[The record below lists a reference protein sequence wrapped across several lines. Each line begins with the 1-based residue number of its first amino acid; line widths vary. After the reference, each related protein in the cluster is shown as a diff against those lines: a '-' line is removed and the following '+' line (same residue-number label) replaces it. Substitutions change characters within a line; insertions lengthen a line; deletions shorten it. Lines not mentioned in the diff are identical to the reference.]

1 MLDTLALI
9 LDLGIVLIIVLQ
21 IVLLLRKS
29 KVDLPVELLMRLD
42 AVEQSSRATLQAAAK
57 NEGAL
62 EGVTQQMRGFTQTT
76 TTSLEAM
83 RHAVDEKL
91 AQTVAES
98 RQGRAEILT
107 SFHGFEGKLEQRLGG
122 MDISLGNRFEA
133 LQASTSASLEASRQA
148 VDDKLAQTI
157 AESRQGRAELLT
169 SFQGFENKL
178 EQRLG
183 GMDASLGNRFEALQ
197 VRTSASLE
205 INRQAVDEKLA
216 QTVDESR
223 QGRAELMTAFHGFE
237 SKLEQ
242 RLGGFDAALTQRL
255 DALQLTV
262 AGRLDETTRGLLAHL
277 AQAQSD
283 AVTARK
289 ELNDALTGFRAELK
303 TAVGALA
310 SETMKSREAMAES
323 VRLFDARIQERFEAL
338 TGATRQTLESL
349 KTDIN
354 SQLGVMSTALKDQL
368 EGNSYQIKNQF
379 SSLQESVSQQLAG
392 MVQGSQQNAEQL
404 RVALNERLAAIQHDN
419 TTKLEEMRRTV
430 DEKLHATLEQRL
442 GESFKLVSE
451 RLEQVQAGLG
461 EMKTLAGSVGDLKR
475 VMTNVKS
482 RGTWGEMQLGAI
494 IENVLTL
501 DQFGKNVKTVPNS
514 NEQVEF
520 AIRLPGKHEEHPIW
534 LPIDSKYPVEHYQR
548 LMDAYDAADKVTI
561 LQAGNAFESS
571 MKLEA
576 KKIVSKYISP
586 PHTTDFAIL
595 YLPTEGLFAEVIRRP
610 GLVEA
615 IQNDCRVMITG
626 PANLAAMLNS
636 LQMGFK
642 TLAIEKRSSEVWSLL
657 GMVKTEF
664 SKFGDIVD
672 ATKKSI
678 DAAASKFNE
687 VGVRTR
693 AIQKRLR
700 EVEALPAPMEVALTA
715 LDVNTSEDE

>member
-1 MLDTLALI
+1 MPEVFLLI
-9 LDLGIVLIIVLQ
+9 FSAGVTLIIALQ
-21 IVLLLRKS
+21 LVALLRKP
-29 KVDLPVELLMRLD
+29 KVELPAELLLRLD
-42 AVEQSSRATLQAAAK
+42 AVEQSSRVTLQAIAK

-62 EGVTQQMRGFTQTT
+62 DSVAQQLRGFTQSTT
-76 TTSLEAM
+76 TNLESM
-83 RHAVDEKL
+83 RQAVDEKL

-107 SFHGFEGKLEQRLGG
+107 
-122 MDISLGNRFEA
+122 A
-133 LQASTSASLEASRQA
+133 
-148 VDDKLAQTI
+148 
-157 AESRQGRAELLT
+157 
-169 SFQGFENKL
+169 FQGFEEKL
-178 EQRLG
+178 ERRLIG
-183 GMDASLGNRFEALQ
+183 FDASLTL
-197 VRTSASLE
+197 
-205 INRQAVDEKLA
+205 
-216 QTVDESR
+216 
-223 QGRAELMTAFHGFE
+223 
-237 SKLEQ
+237 
-242 RLGGFDAALTQRL
+242 RL

-262 AGRLDETTRGLLAHL
+262 AGRLDESTKGLLGHL
-277 AQAQSD
+277 AQAQND
-283 AVTARK
+283 AVMARK
-289 ELNDALTGFRAELK
+289 ELNDALSGFRTEL
-303 TAVGALA
+303 TAAVSALA
-310 SETMKSREAMAES
+310 LESVKSRETMAES
-323 VRLFDARIQERFEAL
+323 AKLFETRIQERFETL
-338 TGATRQTLESL
+338 TGATRQTLDSL
-349 KTDIN
+349 KSDIN
-354 SQLGVMSTALKDQL
+354 TQLGVMSVALKDQL

-379 SSLQESVSQQLAG
+379 SALQESVSQQLTG
-392 MVQGSQQNAEQL
+392 LVQGSQQNAEQL

-442 GESFKLVSE
+442 GESFKLVSA

-461 EMKTLAGSVGDLKR
+461 EMKTLAASVGDLKR

-494 IENVLTL
+494 IENVLTI
-501 DQFGKNVKTVPNS
+501 DQYAKNVKTVPGS
-514 NEQVEF
+514 NELVEF

-548 LMDAYDAADKVTI
+548 LMDAYDAMDKLI
-561 LQAGNAFESS
+561 IAQAGNAFEAS
-571 MKLEA
+571 MKFEA

-700 EVEALPAPMEVALTA
+700 DVEELPTPAAAPLAEAVVVAL
-715 LDVNTSEDE
+715 DDE